1 MQQRDIKIF
10 IADDHATISDG
21 LAAMIT
27 TAPGFVVVGKAAD
40 GEELLQRIRNKPIDV
55 LVLDISMPKLGGLD
69 VLPILRDKYPGMRVL
84 MLSVSNTK
92 AYISR
97 ANQLGATGYLTKG
110 SDQREILEAIRTVY
124 EGKKYYS
131 QEVTRTIMEL
141 SKTGQS
147 KRSAVELTAR
157 ERSIICLITKEL
169 TSREIGERL
178 QISPH
183 TVERHRKN
191 IFTKINV
198 KNVVG
203 LVNYAHRHGLNRD
216 DCEKA

>member
-1 MQQRDIKIF
+1 MQQKDIKVF

-27 TAPGFVVVGKAAD
+27 AAPGVMVVGKAAD
-40 GEELLQRIRNKPIDV
+40 GEELLRRIRNKPIDV
-55 LVLDISMPKLGGLD
+55 LVLDINMPKLGGLE
-69 VLPILRDKYPGMRVL
+69 VLPILRTNYPDLKIL

-97 ANQLGATGYLTKG
+97 ANMLGATGYLTKG
-110 SDQREILEAIRTVY
+110 ADQREILEAIRIVHK
-124 EGKKYYS
+124 GKKYYS
-131 QEVTRTIMEL
+131 QEVTRTIMAL
-141 SKTGQS
+141 TAAGAA
-147 KRSAVELTAR
+147 KRSGVDLTAR

-191 IFTKINV
+191 IFTKLDV

-203 LVNYAHRHGLNRD
+203 LVNYAHKHGLNRD
-216 DCEKA
+216 DCLEM